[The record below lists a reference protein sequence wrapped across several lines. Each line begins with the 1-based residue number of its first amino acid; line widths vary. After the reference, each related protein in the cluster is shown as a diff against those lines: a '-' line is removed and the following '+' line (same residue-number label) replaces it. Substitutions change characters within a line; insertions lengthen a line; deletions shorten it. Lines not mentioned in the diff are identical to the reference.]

1 MKLLETNDKK
11 KILKANVKKNTF
23 NTRTQELSE
32 TVQARRQWNDI
43 FKMLIGKKP
52 KKTQYKKKPK
62 NSVENYSFNLNN
74 VFLLKEN
81 FPFIESQK
89 LLLE

>member
-11 KILKANVKKNTF
+11 KILKANIKKKNML
-23 NTRTQELSE
+23 NTGTQELSE

-52 KKTQYKKKPK
+52 QKTQYRKNPK
-62 NSVENYSFNLNN
+62 NSVENYST
-74 VFLLKEN
+74 
-81 FPFIESQK
+81 
-89 LLLE
+89 